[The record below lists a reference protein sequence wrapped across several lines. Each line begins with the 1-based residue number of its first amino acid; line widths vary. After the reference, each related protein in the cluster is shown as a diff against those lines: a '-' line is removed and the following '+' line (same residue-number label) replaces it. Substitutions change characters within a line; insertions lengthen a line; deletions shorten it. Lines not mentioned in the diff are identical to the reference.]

1 VTFQIVPA
9 NLAVKAMRDSGYKNA
24 AYALAELIDNSIQAG
39 AKTVSLLCAEEP
51 SVVTVRQRMQ
61 ISEIAVLD
69 DGSGMD
75 VKTLRSAL
83 QFGNGAY
90 LADRSGIGRFGMG
103 LPNSSLSQASRV
115 EVYTW
120 TQGSRA
126 NFTYLD
132 VGEINR
138 CELTEV
144 PEPIARSVPQMWVTA
159 AGGLP
164 SSGTLVVWKSLDKCK
179 WRTARAIIENSE
191 LLIGR
196 IYRRFIASGR
206 AAIRLRTF
214 EAASPRTLIIDRLA
228 LPNDPL
234 YLMAHTSCPP
244 PWDDSPMFQDYGE
257 PIKLPVAIADR
268 HAEVIIR
275 FSIAKPTARS
285 GIAAGSREHGQH
297 AKQNVGVSIMRADR
311 ELELQLGWTSPSE
324 PRDRWWGAEVEFPP
338 ELDEVFGV
346 TNNKQSAQALSD
358 IATLGVDDLA
368 TREGYESHNELQTVW
383 DEERDP
389 RAVLLRIKVY
399 VDKNLAAIRKQL
411 KAQTARDDDAPGQ
424 RHDVDSA
431 EARGTQAIRQRQR
444 DGLRGASDSAETL
457 PSEQRKQDIVQDL
470 ESSGLETAE
479 ATDRAVRLLRD
490 QSKFE
495 FVKADIESP
504 AFFTVRSKGGVIL
517 INLNTSHPAY
527 DHLVELLSQ
536 DTDDSD
542 LESLKSRVTKSYRGL
557 KLLLEAWARYED
569 ELPEQ
574 LKDKASQARQDWG
587 RVARQ
592 FLAGE

>member
-1 VTFQIVPA
+1 MTYHIVPA

-39 AKTVSLLCAEEP
+39 AKTVSLLCAEAP
-51 SVVTVRQRMQ
+51 TFVAVRQRMQ

-75 VKTLRSAL
+75 ATTLRAAL
-83 QFGNGAY
+83 QFGNGTH
-90 LADRSGIGRFGMG
+90 LNDRSGIGRFGMG

-115 EVYTW
+115 EVYSW
-120 TQGSRA
+120 TNGSRA
-126 NFTYLD
+126 NFSYLD
-132 VGEINR
+132 IEEINR
-138 CELTEV
+138 GELLEV
-144 PEPIARSVPQMWVTA
+144 PAPTTRAVPQMWATA

-164 SSGTLVVWKSLDKCK
+164 ASGTLVVWKKLDKCK

-214 EAASPRTLIIDRLA
+214 ETSSPQTFGIDRLA

-234 YLMAHTSCPP
+234 YLMSQTSCPQ
-244 PWDDSPMFQDYGE
+244 PWNDTAMFQEYGE
-257 PIKLPVAIADR
+257 PITIQVEFENRRVD
-268 HAEVIIR
+268 VTIR
-275 FSIAKPTARS
+275 FSIAKPSARA
-285 GIAAGSREHGQH
+285 GVGAGSREHGQH

-338 ELDEVFGV
+338 ELDDIFGV

-358 IATLGVDDLA
+358 IATLDVSDIA
-368 TREGYESHNELQTVW
+368 AREGYESHNELETVW

-389 RAVLLRIKVY
+389 RAVLMRIKVY
-399 VDKNLAAIRKQL
+399 LDKNLAAIRKQL
-411 KAQTARDDDAPGQ
+411 KAQNARDDDESNQ
-424 RHDVDSA
+424 RHDPDSA
-431 EARGTQAIRQRQR
+431 EARGTEAIRQRQR
-444 DGLRGASDSAETL
+444 EGLCGASDTAETL
-457 PSEQRKQDIVQDL
+457 PADLRQRDIVQDL
-470 ESSGLETAE
+470 QASGLETEE
-479 ATDRAVRLLRD
+479 ATERAVRLLRD

-495 FVKADIESP
+495 FVQADIESP

-527 DHLVELLSQ
+527 DHLVELLEQ
-536 DTDDSD
+536 DSDDSD
-542 LESLKSRVTKSYRGL
+542 LESLRSRMKKSYRGL

-574 LKDKASQARQDWG
+574 LKDRASQARQDWG